1 MRALELHARQQR
13 AGQRQARP
21 VFDLAAA
28 ADHAAGATA
37 EQEGALELAQQQ
49 VRDCVEARR
58 VVGADEHE
66 QQIGFLAAE
75 AGEDG
80 AGGAFHG
87 RAQVAIGFD
96 C

>member
-1 MRALELHARQQR
+1 MNLHARQQR

-28 ADHAAGATA
+28 ADHAARATT
-37 EQEGALELAQQQ
+37 EQEGALELTQQQ
-49 VRDCVEARR
+49 VRDGIEARR
-58 VVGADEHE
+58 VVGADEDE
-66 QQIGFLAAE
+66 QQVGFLAAE
-75 AGEDG
+75 AGEHG

-87 RAQVAIGFD
+87 RAQVAIGLD